1 MQAASKHPQQQFP
14 RTADRR
20 GFSLIEVVVAV
31 GIFAIAIVSVIG
43 LLGPINKTVSDV
55 RDFDNASRVVAAV
68 QGELQRE
75 AQRIGLETFATTYL
89 DQSPIYASSD
99 GQKVAAGGATV
110 WDSDGEKFFA
120 ITLTR
125 NTDLSDPDDDDK
137 SGYLAF
143 TIKLSWPA
151 YTPDEQP
158 TASSQQSVMVVPAAI
173 TR

>member
-1 MQAASKHPQQQFP
+1 MQQALKTDLKPSRSARLH
-14 RTADRR
+14 

-43 LLGPINKTVSDV
+43 LLGPINKTVGDV

-89 DQSPIYASSD
+89 NQSAIYASSD
-99 GQKVAAGGATV
+99 GQKVAAGGNTSV

-125 NTDLSDPDDDDK
+125 NTDLSDPADDDK

-151 YTPDEQP
+151 YTPDGQP

>member
-1 MQAASKHPQQQFP
+1 
-14 RTADRR
+14 
-20 GFSLIEVVVAV
+20 
-31 GIFAIAIVSVIG
+31 
-43 LLGPINKTVSDV
+43 
-55 RDFDNASRVVAAV
+55 

-89 DQSPIYASSD
+89 DQSAIYASSD
-99 GQKVAAGGATV
+99 GQKVAADEAAVWGGENT
-110 WDSDGEKFFA
+110 EKFFA

-125 NTDLSDPDDDDK
+125 NTDLSDPADDDK

-151 YTPDEQP
+151 YTPDGQP

>member
-1 MQAASKHPQQQFP
+1 MQQALKTNHKCLRAAH
-14 RTADRR
+14 TH

-43 LLGPINKTVSDV
+43 LLGPINKSVGDV

-89 DQSPIYASSD
+89 NQSAIYASSD
-99 GQKVAAGGATV
+99 GQKVAAGGNTAV

-125 NTDLSDPDDDDK
+125 NTDLSDPADDDK

-151 YTPDEQP
+151 YTPDGQQ
-158 TASSQQSVMVVPAAI
+158 TDSSQQSVMVVPAAI